1 MNELSTRHSVQGHTP
16 EVASAGAPEIA
27 PGTTP
32 ETMREGVRC
41 IASLDLLGTRGEL
54 MIEHHGRFY
63 RLRVTQNDKLIL
75 TA

>member
-1 MNELSTRHSVQGHTP
+1 MNKVPTCHTLPGQTTEGAQELL
-16 EVASAGAPEIA
+16 
-27 PGTTP
+27 
-32 ETMREGVRC
+32 REGVRC
-41 IASLDLLGTRGEL
+41 IASLELLGKRGEL